1 MGQKDIIQAFESL
14 VKSRHSVRAFLPKE
28 VTHTDLNKIFEL
40 AQTAPSNCNTQPWS
54 AHVVS
59 GEKTRILKQELTAAI
74 MRGEFSMDFPYEG
87 KYENE
92 FRDRQYDA
100 ANQLYTA
107 MGIAREDKLARNA
120 AFLRNFSFFDAPH
133 AVLLFMHEKFG
144 IREAADVGMYAQNL
158 MLALTAYGVASC
170 PQTALG
176 FHADKVREVL
186 GISNEM
192 KLLFGISFGY
202 EDCSA
207 PANKARVG
215 RAPVDKA
222 VIFHH

>member
-1 MGQKDIIQAFESL
+1 MTQAEIIQAFEH
-14 VKSRHSVRAFLPKE
+14 VVRSRHSVRGFLTQSVDTQK
-28 VTHTDLNKIFEL
+28 LQQIFTL
-40 AQTAPSNCNTQPWS
+40 AQSAPSNCNTQPWS
-54 AHVVS
+54 VHVAS
-59 GEKTRILKQELTAAI
+59 GAKNGILKHELTEAI

-92 FRDRQYDA
+92 FRERQYDA

-107 MGIAREDKLARNA
+107 MGIAREDKLSRNA

-133 AVLLFMHEKFG
+133 VVFLFMHEKFG
-144 IREAADVGMYAQNL
+144 IREAIDVGMYAQNL
-158 MLALTAYGVASC
+158 MLSMTAHGVASC

-186 GISNEM
+186 GIPKEL

-202 EDCSA
+202 EDDSV

-215 RAPVDKA
+215 RASLDSTVT
-222 VIFHH
+222 FYE